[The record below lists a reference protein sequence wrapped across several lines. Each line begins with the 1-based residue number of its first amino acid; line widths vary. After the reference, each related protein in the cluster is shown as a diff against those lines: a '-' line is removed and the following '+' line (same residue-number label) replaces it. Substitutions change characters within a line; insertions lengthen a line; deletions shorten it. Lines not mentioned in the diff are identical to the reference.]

1 MKPRLL
7 DQVRDALRVGH
18 YSIRTEDTYI
28 QWIRRFILFH
38 SKRHPAEMGE
48 AEITAFLT
56 HLAVAKN
63 VASSTQNQALSAILF
78 LYKVV
83 LKQDLDWM
91 DNIVRAK
98 RSTHIPE
105 VLTPVQVQA
114 LLDHLRGTNQLLGQL
129 LYGTGMRLMEAI
141 RLRVRDVDFDYRQ
154 ITVRSGKG
162 AKDRVTVLPQSLTTA
177 LQTLFKRVKNQ
188 HGQDLAE
195 GYGRVYLP
203 HALDRKYP
211 NADREWGW
219 QYVFPSDKRSVDPRS
234 GVVRR
239 HHVDERNLQRA
250 IKDAARR
257 LKFAKK
263 VSTHTLRHSFA
274 THLLESGY
282 DIRTVQ
288 ELLGH
293 NDVKTTMI
301 YTHVLQRGGNAVRSP
316 LDLINSGMP

>member
-38 SKRHPAEMGE
+38 GKRHPAEMGE

-83 LKQDLDWM
+83 LKQELDWM

-114 LLDHLRGTNQLLGQL
+114 LLDQLRGTNQLLGQL

-177 LQTLFKRVKNQ
+177 LQTHFKRVKTQ

-195 GYGRVYLP
+195 GYGHVYLP

-250 IKDAARR
+250 IKEVARR
-257 LKFAKK
+257 LRFAKK

-316 LDLINSGMP
+316 LDRINSGMP